1 MILTILRYIAFLMM
15 VTVLSACG
23 TTDEVT
29 DDENDEPEVEDPV
42 AEEPEERDL
51 EEIFTDPEKEEPE
64 EIEKDLPEPKVD
76 IDFRSYRS
84 SLRDQYATVQNTI
97 PEAYLE
103 EEEEEERRIS
113 NSGFRVQIASS
124 RDISEAEDYED
135 KFKKWAEEMEFEIKP
150 EVYVIFRQPNYRVH
164 VGDFLER
171 SDALR
176 FSNIVRQE
184 FDDAWVVRDRI
195 DPQVILRTLEE
206 EEDVKLDE
214 LADQDDEEKAD
225 DDEDEKD
232 EDNGDDE
239 QRNDN

>member
-1 MILTILRYIAFLMM
+1 MNIFLLKHITFLLLFTLIA
-15 VTVLSACG
+15 ACG

-29 DDENDEPEVEDPV
+29 DEETDDPETETPEADEPS
-42 AEEPEERDL
+42 ERDL
-51 EEIFTDPEKEEPE
+51 REIFEDPEAKEAEK
-64 EIEKDLPEPKVD
+64 EIPEPKVD

-84 SLRDQYATVQNTI
+84 SLRDQYANVQNTI

-124 RDISEAEDYED
+124 RDISEAEEYEA
-135 KFKKWAEEMEFEIKP
+135 KFKEWAKQMDFRIKP

-176 FSNIVRQE
+176 FSEIVREQ

-195 DPQVILRTLEE
+195 DTEAILRTLEE
-206 EEDVKLDE
+206 EKDVKLDE
-214 LADQDDEEKAD
+214 LIDPEDEDEDDDDEE
-225 DDEDEKD
+225 DEN
-232 EDNGDDE
+232 DNGDNRDI
-239 QRNDN
+239 